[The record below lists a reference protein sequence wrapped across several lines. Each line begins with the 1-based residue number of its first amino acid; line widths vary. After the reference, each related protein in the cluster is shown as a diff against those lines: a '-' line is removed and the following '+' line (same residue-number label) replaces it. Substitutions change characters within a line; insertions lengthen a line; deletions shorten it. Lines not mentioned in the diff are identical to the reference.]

1 MKFLPSLLWRTLIWS
16 LVTVMVIL
24 AITVTVLRVS
34 LPRLDK
40 YQADIETWVSQS
52 TGIEFQS
59 EKVSGYWKNTHPFIA
74 LENLQAI
81 LPDEEKTQ
89 ILIREAEIELDVF
102 ASLRNLTPVVSTLR
116 VDGLSLD
123 VQHIK
128 WLKEGNQAIGKPEA
142 SSPSSES
149 VLNDIEYLLL
159 RQLND
164 FSIANSNVTYQ
175 TFTGDI
181 KTLEIEHLKWRN
193 FGDRHRAD
201 GVIGIADN
209 DINSLTVKA
218 DFIESGDLSRISGDF
233 FVSAENLQVTPWL
246 TKYLKDKVGIAQGH
260 ASFNSW
266 ITLDKGQPKNAYLE
280 ILPSEISWNKEA
292 QHSLMLEHGIVS
304 MAPSGSGWQVNAHS
318 LRLRTDDTPWPFLD
332 AAFKFNKENWQLNV
346 SELNVATL
354 TPFVHLMPESDKL
367 NQWLDTVQLGGRVED
382 IRVSMGKDLS
392 SMRFSANLEDGAM
405 QQWELLPELHHL
417 SAQLSGSLDQINARV
432 SLIDDELP
440 YGDVFQ
446 APLKIRQAQVDITW
460 KDQGDWGWS
469 LWADKVTAATPDL
482 QVLGAFKLD
491 FPKGKSPFLS
501 FYAEADAFNAGETW
515 RYLPT
520 LALGTELTDYLSTAI
535 QAGKASTSKL
545 LWYGSLDRFPYSNND
560 GMFQALVNLKQSQ
573 FSFDTAW
580 PPLKNLQLDLLFQ
593 NEAMFMD
600 SRSATLMDVKASRIT
615 GRIPSL
621 SENGH
626 IEIEAT
632 AKGKG
637 DAVRDYMMATPLVDS
652 VGAALTAVQ
661 VKGLVDAD
669 FQLKI
674 PFDGSDTRA
683 WGWAKLPDN
692 QVNIKTPSMTLS
704 NASGLIEFD
713 NDVVRSSGLSAELL
727 GQPISL
733 DFLGQTQSKNYNVN
747 IDVLGDWDVQPL
759 VPYVGET
766 WLKRVQ
772 GHAPWSMDVDLQIN
786 DVGFTY
792 QVDVKAETQFI
803 ASQYPE
809 PLGKALGE
817 KGSARLQASGNQETI
832 SARLQLP
839 EFKYQAEIDISNE
852 RPEFGASHLVV
863 GRGAFRVS
871 PIVGHSAVVRRDNF
885 DLDQWLELF
894 LGPVTGP
901 QPLVSELD
909 VPKIPIPE
917 SVKVE
922 SKALTLAGVEWHDLD
937 FSARKKSLGWKMEVE
952 GAEISG
958 QASYLEPYDLTVSLD
973 RLQLYIPG
981 LDESTDPEPLAL
993 DDEKPQPLIRP
1004 FDRVFHDAVPNLTLA
1019 INDFWLQGYKIG
1031 KVNVD
1036 FLRQG
1041 DRLEWKNISFSSGDN
1056 KFKAS
1061 GWWMLKENQSRSKFK
1076 MSMSGKNNT
1085 EVMERFGIT
1094 SGIQKAPF
1102 DVETDL
1108 EWNGAPWLPQMT
1120 SMNGT
1125 ISSKLGKGVI
1135 SDVSGAA
1142 RLLGLFS
1149 LDSIIRKMQLDFSDV
1164 FDKGMAFNSITGSG
1178 EVKNGIFVTNDIKMD
1193 AVAGRM
1199 SIKGLA
1205 NLETQIVDAEVEFV
1219 PDLTS
1224 GIPVITAFAVAPQT
1238 AIVVFAIT
1246 TALSPVVEVITK
1258 VNYAVKGALDNPS
1271 VTEIS
1276 RSKGEYTVPKNATQ
1290 N

>member
-1 MKFLPSLLWRTLIWS
+1 MKFKPSLLWRTLIWS
-16 LVTVMVIL
+16 LVSVMVIL

-40 YQADIETWVSQS
+40 YQSDIESWVSQT

-59 EKVSGYWKNTHPFIA
+59 DTVSGYWKNTHPFIA
-74 LENLQAI
+74 LENLKAI

-89 ILIREAEIELDVF
+89 ITIQHAEVELDLF
-102 ASLRNLTPVVSTLR
+102 ASLRYLTPVVSTLR
-116 VDGLSLD
+116 IDGLSLD
-123 VQHIK
+123 ISHIK
-128 WLKEGNQAIGKPEA
+128 WLKESGQAVGTPATEN
-142 SSPSSES
+142 SSSEQ
-149 VLNDIEYLLL
+149 VLKDIEHLLL

-164 FSIANSNVTYQ
+164 FSIANSSIAYQ
-175 TFTGDI
+175 TFTGEFR
-181 KTLEIEHLKWRN
+181 TLEIEHLKWQNRN
-193 FGDRHRAD
+193 QRHRAD
-201 GVIGIADN
+201 GVIGIADEN
-209 DINSLTVKA
+209 INSLTVKA
-218 DFIESGDLSRISGDF
+218 NFEETADLTRINGDF
-233 FVSAENLQVTPWL
+233 FVGAENLQVTPWL
-246 TKYLKDKVGIAQGH
+246 TQYLKDKVGILEGH

-266 ITLDKGQPKNAYLE
+266 LSLKDGRPSNAYVEL
-280 ILPSEISWNKEA
+280 LPSEVSWNKESE
-292 QHSLMLEHGIVS
+292 HSLLIEHGI
-304 MAPSGSGWQVNAHS
+304 MNMMPAEKGWQVNAHS
-318 LRLRTDDTPWPFLD
+318 LKLRTDDTPWPELD
-332 AAFKFNKENWQLNV
+332 AVFKFDANAWQLNV
-346 SELNVATL
+346 SEVDIVTL
-354 TPFVHLMPESDKL
+354 TPFTHLMPESEKL
-367 NQWLDTVQLGGRVED
+367 NDWLETVELGGRIED
-382 IRVSMGKDLS
+382 IRVSMGESLS
-392 SMRFSANLEDGAM
+392 SLKFSGKLQDGAM
-405 QQWELLPELHHL
+405 KQWELLPEVHHL
-417 SAQLSGSLDQINARV
+417 AADISGSLEQINARV

-446 APLKIRQAQVDITW
+446 APLRIRQAQVDVAW
-460 KDQGDWGWS
+460 KNGENGWS
-469 LWADKVTAATPDL
+469 LWADKVTAATPDM

-491 FPKGKSPFLS
+491 VPDEGSSFLS
-501 FYAEADAFNAGETW
+501 IYAETDVFNAGETW

-535 QAGKASTSKL
+535 QGGKASTSKL
-545 LWYGSLDRFPYSNND
+545 LWYGSLGQFPYQNND
-560 GMFQALVNLKQSQ
+560 GMFQALVNLKESQ

-593 NEAMFMD
+593 NDAMYLD
-600 SRSATLMDVKASRIT
+600 SRSATLMDVNATRIT
-615 GRIPSL
+615 GRIPEL
-621 SENGH
+621 AEDGH
-626 IEIEAT
+626 IEIEAI
-632 AKGKG
+632 ANGEG

-652 VGAALTAVQ
+652 VGAALTAVR
-661 VKGLVDAD
+661 VKGDVNAD
-669 FQLKI
+669 FRLKI

-683 WGWAKLPDN
+683 WGWARLPDN
-692 QVNIKTPSMTLS
+692 QVEIETPSMTLS
-704 NASGLIEFD
+704 NASGRIEFD
-713 NDVVRSSGLSAELL
+713 NDVVRSSGLSADLL
-727 GQPISL
+727 GQPVSL
-733 DFLGQTQSKNYNVN
+733 DFNGQTQGKNYAVG
-747 IDVLGDWDVQPL
+747 IDVVGDWDVQPL
-759 VPYVGET
+759 KAYVGET

-772 GHAPWSMDVDLQIN
+772 GHAPWTMDVDLQIN

-792 QVDVKAETQFI
+792 QVDVNADAQFI
-803 ASQYPE
+803 TSQYPE

-817 KGSARLQASGNQETI
+817 KASARLQASGNQETI

-839 EFKYQAEIDISNE
+839 EFKYQAEIDITE
-852 RPEFGASHLVV
+852 DMPKFDASRLVV

-871 PIVGHSAVVRRDNF
+871 PISGHSAVIRRDEF

-909 VPKIPIPE
+909 VPEIPVPDV
-917 SVKVE
+917 VKVE
-922 SKALTLAGVEWHDLD
+922 SKSLTLATVEWND
-937 FSARKKSLGWKMEVE
+937 FNFDARRKRLGWKMEVE
-952 GAEISG
+952 SAEISG

-981 LDESTDPEPLAL
+981 LEETDEPKPLAL
-993 DDEKPQPLIRP
+993 DDEKPQPLITP
-1004 FDRVFHDAVPNLTLA
+1004 FDRAFHDAVPNLTLA

-1061 GWWMLKENQSRSKFK
+1061 GWWRLNESDSRSKFT

-1102 DVETDL
+1102 DMESDL
-1108 EWNGAPWLPQMT
+1108 EWSGAPWSPQMST
-1120 SMNGT
+1120 VNGR
-1125 ISSKLGKGVI
+1125 ISSKLGKGII

-1178 EVKNGIFVTNDIKMD
+1178 EVKNGIFVTNDIEMD

-1205 NLETQIVDAEVEFV
+1205 NLETQTVDAEVEFV

-1224 GIPVITAFAVAPQT
+1224 GIPVLTAFAVAPQT
-1238 AIVVFAIT
+1238 AIYVFAIT
-1246 TALSPVVEVITK
+1246 TALSPVVDVFTK
-1258 VNYAVKGALDNPS
+1258 VNYAVKGPLDNPN

-1276 RSKGEYTVPKNATQ
+1276 RSKGQYQVPDKAE
-1290 N
+1290 